1 MYKTLKAT
9 YVTPEETLYDFRFGA
24 EKLIETI
31 KEGLKHT
38 LLHNAGLPIL
48 YFIDYKVRYETE
60 IDSEGYPLKLV
71 KITATLM
78 YQPKYAKD
86 KI

>member
-9 YVTPEETLYDFRFGA
+9 YVTPEETLFDCGFGA
-24 EKLIETI
+24 EKVIETI

-48 YFIDYKVRYETE
+48 YFIDYKVRYKTE
-60 IDSEGYPLKLV
+60 MDSEGEPIKLV
-71 KITATLM
+71 KVTATLM
-78 YQPKYAKD
+78 YRPEYGK
-86 KI
+86 

>member
-1 MYKTLKAT
+1 MVKTLKST
-9 YVTPEETLYDFRFGA
+9 YTFSEEMLNDYRFGA
-24 EKLIETI
+24 ETLIETI

-60 IDSEGYPLKLV
+60 MDSDGEPIKLA
-71 KITATLM
+71 KITATLT
-78 YQPKYAKD
+78 YQPEYAR
-86 KI
+86 

>member
-9 YVTPEETLYDFRFGA
+9 YVTPEETLFDFRFGA
-24 EKLIETI
+24 ENLIETI

-60 IDSEGYPLKLV
+60 TDSEGYPRKLV
-71 KITATLM
+71 KVTAI
-78 YQPKYAKD
+78 PSRSASHHKD
-86 KI
+86 T